1 MHNLV
6 WNTKRAEDLYMMWKR
21 LWWVVNLTQHAEC
34 PNAEWQKGAVQSV
47 MEYILEPL
55 MVFSA
60 GWGGS
65 HAMEGGPDCLKFHT
79 NDIYLNKIRG
89 FHSFSG
95 VLWWYGVDVLLK
107 ALQKGEFISVVV

>member
-6 WNTKRAEDLYMMWKR
+6 SNTKRAETLYMMRKIPR
-21 LWWVVNLTQHAEC
+21 CVVNLTQAEC
-34 PNAEWQKGAVQSV
+34 TNAEWQKGAVQSV

-65 HAMEGGPDCLKFHT
+65 HAMEGGQDCLKFHT
-79 NDIYLNKIRG
+79 NDTYLNKIRG
-89 FHSFSG
+89 IHSFSG